1 MDGRC
6 EDQMNVAAFL
16 GSGWFRRAR
25 LSAVALVGLLGPV
38 FLGCTATVGGEPPT
52 STGMDGSVL
61 MACDA
66 PATVFKA
73 RCGAAICHSPGA
85 TTPDLVSAGV
95 WSRLVGQPEKLSPQC
110 VGMSLVAPTKP
121 ADGVLLKRMAGTT
134 CSVLMM
140 PSGTTSPDQAAIA
153 CITEWVNAQLAA
165 R

>member
-1 MDGRC
+1 MNAADCLGGGR
-6 EDQMNVAAFL
+6 
-16 GSGWFRRAR
+16 FRPVRR
-25 LSAVALVGLLGPV
+25 SAIALVGLLGTL
-38 FLGCTATVGGEPPT
+38 FLGCTATVGGDPPT
-52 STGMDGSVL
+52 STGTDGSVL

-110 VGMSLVAPTKP
+110 AGMNLVAATKP
-121 ADGVLLKRMAGTT
+121 ADGVLLRRMAGTT

-153 CITEWVNAQLAA
+153 CITEWVNAQLAS